1 MELLNDINVYLPGA
15 IIAVAGLLT
24 MMLSAFNTPKQ
35 TIYWTSVFF
44 VAAATA
50 LSFTDVFEAPQYLF
64 SGMIQVGG
72 FASAGILVVLL
83 GTLFTL
89 LLAHDH
95 FTAVGEYHSE
105 LYSMILFA
113 STGMVVLASAVDL
126 VTVFIGLETMSVC
139 LYVLAGMVKSSKRS
153 IEAALKYF
161 LLGAFSTG
169 FLLYGI
175 ALLYGA
181 SGSTS
186 LEVIAGV
193 TEKGLIYWGGVSM
206 LLVGYFFKVSI
217 VPFHMWTPDVYTGAP
232 TPVTGYMAT
241 AAKSAAFVSFILVLS
256 KAIPS
261 SVVEW
266 SEVLQ
271 VLAVLTMVFGNLIAM
286 VQSNVKRMLAYSS
299 IAHAGYALVGLSAG
313 TSAGYEAVMFY
324 LFAYTI
330 MNIGAFGVV
339 AYYERYKDMDLTL
352 IDNYAG
358 IGFTKPMMGV
368 MLSVFL
374 FSLVGIPP
382 MVGFAGK
389 YLVFAAA
396 VDAGLVTLAV
406 IGMLASAAGAY
417 YYLRVMVY
425 MYMKPSEQTYSLP
438 TAGTVYVVTLLILAG
453 LTLGLGL
460 TPGSLSSLINAF

>member
-1 MELLNDINVYLPGA
+1 MELLNDIHMYLPGV
-15 IIAVAGLLT
+15 IIAIAGLVT
-24 MMLSAFNTPKQ
+24 MMLSAFNTSRK
-35 TIYWTSVFF
+35 TIYWTSVVL
-44 VAAATA
+44 VAVATTF
-50 LSFTDVFEAPQYLF
+50 SFSDLFIEPVVLF
-64 SGMIQVGG
+64 SGMIQIGG
-72 FASAGILVVLL
+72 FASAGIFVILL

-89 LLAHDH
+89 LLSHDH
-95 FTAVGEYHSE
+95 FSAVGDYYSE
-105 LYSMILFA
+105 LYPMILFA
-113 STGMVVLASAVDL
+113 STGMIVLASSIDL

-139 LYVLAGMVKSSKRS
+139 LYVLAGMVKSNKRS

-186 LEVIAGV
+186 LEAIGGV
-193 TEKGLIYWGGVSM
+193 TDKGLIYWGGVSM
-206 LLVGYFFKVSI
+206 LLVGYFFKVSV

-241 AAKSAAFVSFILVLS
+241 AAKSAAFVSLILVLS

-261 SVVEW
+261 SVIEW
-266 SEVLQ
+266 SQVLQ
-271 VLAVLTMVFGNLIAM
+271 VMAVLTMVFGNLIAM

-299 IAHAGYALVGLSAG
+299 IAHAGYALVGLASG
-313 TSAGYEAVMFY
+313 TAAGYEAVMFY

-339 AYYERYKDMDLTL
+339 AYYERYKGMDLTL

-358 IGFTKPMMGV
+358 IGFTKPVMGI

-396 VDAGLVTLAV
+396 VDAGLISLAV

-425 MYMKPSEQTYSLP
+425 MYMKSNDQSYELKAASPVYTISLLVL
-438 TAGTVYVVTLLILAG
+438 AALTV
-453 LTLGLGL
+453 GLGL
-460 TPGSLSSLINAF
+460 TPGMLASLINVF

>member
-1 MELLNDINVYLPGA
+1 MELLNDINLYLPGV
-15 IIAVAGLLT
+15 IIAVAGLVT

-50 LSFTDVFEAPQYLF
+50 LSFGDVFNAPQYIF

-72 FASAGILVVLL
+72 FASAGILIVLL

-105 LYSMILFA
+105 FYPMVLFA
-113 STGMVVLASAVDL
+113 STGMIVLASAVDM
-126 VTVFIGLETMSVC
+126 VTLFIGLETMSVC

-186 LEVIAGV
+186 FDVIMGV
-193 TEKGLIYWGGVSM
+193 TDKGLIYWGGVSL

-256 KAIPS
+256 KAIPT

-271 VLAVLTMVFGNLIAM
+271 VVAVLTMVLGNLIAL

-299 IAHAGYALVGLSAG
+299 IAHAGYALVGLAAG
-313 TSAGYEAVMFY
+313 STAGYEAVMFY

-358 IGFTKPMMGV
+358 IGFTKPVMGV

-425 MYMKPSEQTYSLP
+425 MYMKPSEQAYSLP
-438 TAGTVYVVTLLILAG
+438 AASTMYIVALLILAA
-453 LTLGLGL
+453 LTVGLGV
-460 TPGSLSSLINAF
+460 TPGTLSSMINAF

>member
-1 MELLNDINVYLPGA
+1 MELLNDINLYLPGV
-15 IIAVAGLLT
+15 IIAVAGLVT

-35 TIYWTSVFF
+35 TIYWTSVIF
-44 VAAATA
+44 VAVATA
-50 LSFTDVFEAPQYLF
+50 LSFPDVFEAPQYLF
-64 SGMIQVGG
+64 SDMIQVGG

-105 LYSMILFA
+105 LYPMVLFA

-186 LEVIAGV
+186 LDIIGGV
-193 TEKGLIYWGGVSM
+193 TDKGLIYWGGVSL

-261 SVVEW
+261 SVAEW

-271 VLAVLTMVFGNLIAM
+271 VVAVLTMVLGNLIAM
-286 VQSNVKRMLAYSS
+286 VQTNVKRMLAYSS

-313 TSAGYEAVMFY
+313 TLAGYEAVMFY

-358 IGFTKPMMGV
+358 IGFTKPMMGI

-396 VDAGLVTLAV
+396 IDAGLVTLAV

-438 TAGTVYVVTLLILAG
+438 TAGTVYVVALLILAG

>member
-1 MELLNDINVYLPGA
+1 MYLPGV
-15 IIAVAGLLT
+15 IIAIAGLVT
-24 MMLSAFNTPKQ
+24 MMLSAFNTSRK
-35 TIYWTSVFF
+35 TIYWTSVVL
-44 VAAATA
+44 VAVATTF
-50 LSFTDVFEAPQYLF
+50 SFSDLFIEPVVLF
-64 SGMIQVGG
+64 SGMIQIGG
-72 FASAGILVVLL
+72 FASAGIFVILL

-89 LLAHDH
+89 LLSHDH
-95 FTAVGEYHSE
+95 FSAVGDYYSE
-105 LYSMILFA
+105 LYPMILFA
-113 STGMVVLASAVDL
+113 STGMIVLASSIDL

-139 LYVLAGMVKSSKRS
+139 LYVLAGMVKSNKRS

-186 LEVIAGV
+186 LEAIGGV
-193 TEKGLIYWGGVSM
+193 TDKGLIYWGGVSM
-206 LLVGYFFKVSI
+206 LLVGYFFKVSV

-241 AAKSAAFVSFILVLS
+241 AAKSAAFVSLILVLS

-261 SVVEW
+261 SVIEW
-266 SEVLQ
+266 SQVLQ
-271 VLAVLTMVFGNLIAM
+271 VMAVLTMVFGNLIAM

-299 IAHAGYALVGLSAG
+299 IAHAGYALVGLASG
-313 TSAGYEAVMFY
+313 TAAGYEAVMFY

-339 AYYERYKDMDLTL
+339 AYYERYKGMDLTL

-358 IGFTKPMMGV
+358 IGFTKPVMGI

-396 VDAGLVTLAV
+396 VDAGLISLAV

-425 MYMKPSEQTYSLP
+425 MYMKSNDQSYELKAASPVYTISLLVL
-438 TAGTVYVVTLLILAG
+438 AALTV
-453 LTLGLGL
+453 GLGL
-460 TPGSLSSLINAF
+460 TPGMLASLINVF

>member
-1 MELLNDINVYLPGA
+1 MELLNDINLYLPGV
-15 IIAVAGLLT
+15 IIAVAGLVT

-95 FTAVGEYHSE
+95 FDSVGEYHSE
-105 LYSMILFA
+105 LYPMILFA
-113 STGMVVLASAVDL
+113 STGMIVLASAVDL

-186 LEVIAGV
+186 LEAIAAV
-193 TEKGLIYWGGVSM
+193 TDKGLIYWGGVSL

-241 AAKSAAFVSFILVLS
+241 AAKSATFVSFILVLS

-271 VLAVLTMVFGNLIAM
+271 VVAVLTMVFGNLIAM

-358 IGFTKPMMGV
+358 IGLTKPMMGV

-460 TPGSLSSLINAF
+460 APGSLSSLINAF

>member
-1 MELLNDINVYLPGA
+1 MELLNDINLYLPGV
-15 IIAVAGLLT
+15 IIAVAGLVT

-35 TIYWTSVFF
+35 TIYWTSVLF

-50 LSFTDVFEAPQYLF
+50 LSFSDVFDAPQYLF

-105 LYSMILFA
+105 LYPMILFA

-193 TEKGLIYWGGVSM
+193 TDKGLIYWGGVSM

-271 VLAVLTMVFGNLIAM
+271 VVAVLTMVFGNLIAM

-313 TSAGYEAVMFY
+313 TTAGYEAVMFY

-438 TAGTVYVVTLLILAG
+438 TAGTVYVVALLILAG